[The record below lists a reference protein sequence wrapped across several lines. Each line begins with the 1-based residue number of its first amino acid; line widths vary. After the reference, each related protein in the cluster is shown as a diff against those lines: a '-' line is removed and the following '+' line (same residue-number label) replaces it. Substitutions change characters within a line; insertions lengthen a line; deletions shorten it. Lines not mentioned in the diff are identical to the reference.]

1 MTTNFHFGA
10 GLTDFTILHLL
21 SHYYEGEACTSK
33 NLLDLQQ
40 SFQPKLTVQVKLYAS
55 VSQPGCMHFFKG
67 YFAIV
72 GCMEGYVPWP
82 VCITVLSTKTCFRE
96 NHVRN

>member
-1 MTTNFHFGA
+1 MTTDFHFGA
-10 GLTDFTILHLL
+10 GLTDFTILRWL

-55 VSQPGCMHFFKG
+55 VSQPGCLYFFQR
-67 YFAIV
+67 
-72 GCMEGYVPWP
+72 
-82 VCITVLSTKTCFRE
+82 VLCNSGVHGGVRAMASVYNSAQYE
-96 NHVRN
+96 NMF